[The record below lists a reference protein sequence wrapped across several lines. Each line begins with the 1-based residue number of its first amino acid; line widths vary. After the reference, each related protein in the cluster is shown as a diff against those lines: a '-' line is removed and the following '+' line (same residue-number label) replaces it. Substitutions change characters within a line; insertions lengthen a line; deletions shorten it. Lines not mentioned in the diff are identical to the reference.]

1 MFLSIRLSRA
11 IIVVQMNPVDIT
23 ITLFLTY
30 LLRPVPS
37 DVQLFIMTFFDC
49 RTDFVWQLSRDG

>member
-1 MFLSIRLSRA
+1 
-11 IIVVQMNPVDIT
+11 MNPEHIVRIT

-37 DVQLFIMTFFDC
+37 DVQLFIHVYRRFISF
-49 RTDFVWQLSRDG
+49 